1 MPFYLRENTMKKV
14 CSRCENIILHK
25 QRCEYTPKYTRKV
38 SDEKKRFYSPVH
50 GRNLGTVK

>member
-1 MPFYLRENTMKKV
+1 MKKV